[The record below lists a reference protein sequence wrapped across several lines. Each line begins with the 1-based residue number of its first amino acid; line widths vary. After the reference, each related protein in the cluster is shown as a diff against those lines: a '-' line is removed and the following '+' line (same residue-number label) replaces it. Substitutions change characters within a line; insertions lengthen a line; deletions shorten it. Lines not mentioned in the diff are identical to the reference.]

1 MLLACKIILLR
12 PEEIF
17 RGKKNLFTWMINNG
31 LTLDVKAPLDVRYL
45 TFKPQ
50 DKT

>member
-1 MLLACKIILLR
+1 MEPPGVILL
-12 PEEIF
+12 
-17 RGKKNLFTWMINNG
+17 TWMINNG